1 MKPGIQNGLFVLT
14 VGTVPLP
21 LLIYDNHTDI
31 MGVADVGK
39 TVLTLTFL
47 LILIK
52 LTLGTESDITM
63 NSFNNYESFSLDFI
77 YVIHTSLFF

>member
-1 MKPGIQNGLFVLT
+1 MAYLFWQLALC
-14 VGTVPLP
+14 PSP
-21 LLIYDNHTDI
+21 LLIYDSHADI

-52 LTLGTESDITM
+52 LTLGTESDITV
-63 NSFNNYESFSLDFI
+63 NSFNKLW
-77 YVIHTSLFF
+77 VFFP

>member
-21 LLIYDNHTDI
+21 TPNFTLTTQTLC
-31 MGVADVGK
+31 GVADVGK

-47 LILIK
+47 
-52 LTLGTESDITM
+52 
-63 NSFNNYESFSLDFI
+63 
-77 YVIHTSLFF
+77 